1 MSSALNSPS
10 DKIQPI
16 RLMRC
21 QPAKE
26 PLFSLCENS
35 GSCRLSKNY
44 AAMQSN
50 RAAGEREGAKAPLVI
65 RLIAIKNVRYG
76 LFDERSEIFRENL
89 FSQKMWR

>member
-65 RLIAIKNVRYG
+65 RLIAIKNA
-76 LFDERSEIFRENL
+76 
-89 FSQKMWR
+89 W